1 MEATGEPNTANF
13 LNQYNSKL
21 YFKHVSLYSQMSLAL
36 TPHQTYFFFATDR
49 DHLRNLQLVKIQA
62 AIDWEIPSPT

>member
-36 TPHQTYFFFATDR
+36 TPHQTNIFSATDR
-49 DHLRNLQLVKIQA
+49 DHLRNLQLAKIQTT
-62 AIDWEIPSPT
+62 IDWEVPSPN